1 MMSVTRYFMEGEGYM
16 NFVNENRLR
25 ILLVC
30 EILLIFLVH
39 IFNIDNLYAF
49 FLSEDELGYWGNAAF
64 FLGRDWGNTVSY
76 CPYYS
81 YGYSLFL
88 MLIMCLPVSGL
99 AMYRCAIVA
108 NALFMVASFL
118 ISYYLFVRLLPERSK
133 AFVSIACTVMAL
145 YASYVSQ
152 SSVAWSECYLVLF
165 TWLIFLQ
172 GYFICRKTT
181 TIRILVFA
189 IELVYIYMIHQRTIP
204 FLIAGICLI
213 ILLVARKKI
222 SLKYLFYMLV
232 TVVGMMCLSYIL
244 KSGLKDAI
252 YGAKGE
258 VNDYSSIVGGM
269 SLSNFLIPV
278 IREIAG
284 QFFYLWAGSFG
295 IIPFGMGMVF
305 VQCIKKWKK
314 KDETGYFY
322 GFILLLF
329 SGILMVSAIFMRKA
343 GSRVDYLIY
352 GRYIEIAVG
361 FFIIIGFLYLPDFVQ
376 WSKSWIVFA
385 VSSLIFLCLAWL
397 LINKIY
403 SWNISLDTSYQGVCA
418 AAVYWF
424 YSLRGFRVM
433 ELCFVIMVL
442 ETLIFAVTKIRV
454 VRKWIFF
461 VDMVL
466 IGIFWV
472 KAGEV
477 VVKQQIC
484 PYQASYN
491 QEVPLKHDL
500 WKYIREHDNYVVF
513 LTNTQYNTRGSFQL
527 YLQDIPLICVQDM
540 KELNELPEVLIIDND
555 ESTIDKNIVGDYH
568 FVCMVGKKSI
578 YSLDKIHLNDLQG
591 EISKNQFAY
600 NEIGTEESGY
610 AMYGPYIRLEKGA
623 YEVVFQMNSSEDAQ
637 GDLGR
642 LEVASDSG
650 NNIIGAVNWDGV
662 SQFVKIPFGLEDT
675 TCEIEFRYFKFEGN
689 DTIPV
694 RVILNEREE

>member
-1 MMSVTRYFMEGEGYM
+1 MEGEGHM
-16 NFVNENRLR
+16 NYLKKNRFT

-30 EILLIFLVH
+30 EISLIFLVH
-39 IFNIDNLYAF
+39 IININNLYGF

-99 AMYRCAIVA
+99 AMYRCAIAA

-118 ISYYLFVRLLPERSK
+118 ISYYLFVRLLPERNK
-133 AFVSIACTVMAL
+133 AFISIACTVTAL
-145 YASYVSQ
+145 YTSYVSQ

-172 GYFICRKTT
+172 GYFICRKATMVKV
-181 TIRILVFA
+181 LVFA
-189 IELVYIYMIHQRTIP
+189 VELVYIYMIHQRTIP
-204 FLIAGICLI
+204 FLIAGICFI
-213 ILLVARKKI
+213 ILLTVRKKI
-222 SLKYLFYMLV
+222 SVKHLFYMLAA
-232 TVVGMMCLSYIL
+232 VVCMMYFSSVL

-252 YGAKGE
+252 YGMKGE
-258 VNDYSSIVGGM
+258 MNDYSSIVEGM
-269 SLSNFLIPV
+269 NFSNFLIPV
-278 IREIAG
+278 IREAAG

-295 IIPFGMGMVF
+295 IIPLGMGAVF
-305 VQCIKKWKK
+305 ARCVKKWKE
-314 KDETGYFY
+314 KDDLSYFY
-322 GFILLLF
+322 GFILLSFL
-329 SGILMVSAIFMRKA
+329 GILMVSAVFMRMA

-376 WSKSWIVFA
+376 WSKSRIVFA
-385 VSSLIFLCLAWL
+385 LSSVVFLCLAWL
-397 LINKIY
+397 LVNKIH

-433 ELCFVIMVL
+433 ELCFTILVL
-442 ETLIFAVTKIRV
+442 ETIIFAAAKMMAA
-454 VRKWIFF
+454 RKWIFIAE
-461 VDMVL
+461 MVL
-466 IGIFWV
+466 ASIFWV
-472 KAGEV
+472 RAGEA

-484 PYQASYN
+484 PYQATYI
-491 QEVPLKHDL
+491 QEVSAKHNL
-500 WKYIREHDNYVVF
+500 WKYIGEHYSYAVF
-513 LTNTQYNTRGSFQL
+513 LTNTQYNTRGALQL
-527 YLQDIPLICVQDM
+527 YLQDIPLICVPDM

-555 ESTIDKNIVGDYH
+555 ESAIDKNVSEDYH
-568 FVCMVGKKSI
+568 FVCMVGKKCV
-578 YSLDKIHLNDLQG
+578 YSLDEIHLNDLQR
-591 EISKNQFAY
+591 EISKSQFGY

-610 AMYGPYIRLEKGA
+610 AMYGPYIHLEKGA
-623 YEVVFQMNSSEDAQ
+623 YEAVFQMNPGEDVR
-637 GDLGR
+637 GTPGR

-650 NNIIGAVNWDGV
+650 TNIIGAVNWDGV
-662 SQFVKIPFGLEDT
+662 SQFVKIPFLLEDR

-694 RVILNEREE
+694 SVVLNGKEE